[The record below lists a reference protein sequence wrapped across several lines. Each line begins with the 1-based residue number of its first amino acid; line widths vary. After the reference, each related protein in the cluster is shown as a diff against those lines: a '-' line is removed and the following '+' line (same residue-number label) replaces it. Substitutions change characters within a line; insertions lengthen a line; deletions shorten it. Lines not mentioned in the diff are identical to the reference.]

1 MVHRITI
8 LSVCSNAPQ
17 QCQRGF
23 NAPRVAGPHA
33 RFLGR
38 QVHLNYEIY

>member
-8 LSVCSNAPQ
+8 LSVCS
-17 QCQRGF
+17 